1 MQDKEIRRILIEY
14 LNIKHKEYR
23 IYQEKSIGSSICDL
37 MLVTDKLTGF
47 EIKSDRD
54 NYERLAK
61 QVSAY
66 NQFFDENYIVVGAT
80 HTNSI
85 QSKIPAEW
93 GILAISSYNVELIR
107 IAKPNKS
114 VNRQKQLSILWKIE
128 LKNLLLKNRLPLYAQ
143 KEKPF
148 LCQKLSEEVERK
160 LLGTQIAEELL
171 NRDYSVFDAD
181 DHTIKSGNLDEISEE
196 TTSELFSSTDELI
209 DRLSEEDLLKC

>member
-1 MQDKEIRRILIEY
+1 
-14 LNIKHKEYR
+14 
-23 IYQEKSIGSSICDL
+23 
-37 MLVTDKLTGF
+37 MLVTNKLTGF

-54 NYERLAK
+54 NYERLSK

-114 VNRQKQLSILWKIE
+114 VDRKKQLSILWKIE